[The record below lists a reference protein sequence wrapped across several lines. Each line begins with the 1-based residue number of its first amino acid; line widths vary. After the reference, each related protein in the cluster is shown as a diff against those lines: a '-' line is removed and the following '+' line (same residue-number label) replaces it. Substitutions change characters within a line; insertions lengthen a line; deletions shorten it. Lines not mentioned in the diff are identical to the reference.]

1 MNKEETPW
9 YKLNDIDQI
18 DTPALVVYKERVKS
32 NIQLAIEMAGD
43 VARLQPHVKTHK
55 SPDATKMLMAEGI
68 LKFKCATI
76 AEAEMLAMAGA
87 KKVLLAYQPGGP
99 KIERFLSLV
108 SQFKDTSFS
117 CLVDNSGSAES
128 IAKAAED
135 SGMVIGVYIDLNV
148 GMNRTG
154 IIPGEGALQLYRQI
168 MGLKGLKLLGLHLY
182 DGHIKH
188 PEMDERKKACDEA
201 FHKVEEMI
209 ETLLGKGHDYPE
221 VIAGGS
227 TTFPVHAKRERVT
240 CSPGTFIYWDKGYA
254 TTLKEQHFQP
264 AALVVTRIVSL
275 PSSNKICLDL
285 GHKSIAS
292 ENELYKRVHF
302 LDTPDLQF
310 VSQSE
315 EHLVLAA
322 SKDHPYKVGD
332 VFYGIPYHICPT
344 SALYERALVA
354 EDNRV
359 VTEWPILARARKISI

>member
-1 MNKEETPW
+1 MTTEETPW
-9 YKLNDIDQI
+9 YKLKDIDQI

-43 VARLQPHVKTHK
+43 VDRLQPHVKTHK
-55 SPDATKMLMAEGI
+55 SPDATQMLMAEGI
-68 LKFKCATI
+68 YKFKCATI
-76 AEAEMLAMAGA
+76 AEAEMLGMAGA

-99 KIERFLSLV
+99 KIARFIALASK
-108 SQFKDTSFS
+108 FKGTNFS
-117 CLVDNSGSAES
+117 CLVDNLASVEAIS
-128 IAKAAED
+128 KAAEER
-135 SGMVIGVYIDLNV
+135 GMLIGVYIDLNV

-154 IIPGEGALQLYRQI
+154 IIPGDGAIQLYERTLS
-168 MGLKGLKLLGLHLY
+168 LKGLKLLGLHLY
-182 DGHIKH
+182 DGHIKN
-188 PEMDERKKACDEA
+188 PEREDRKNACDEA

-209 ETLLGKGHDYPE
+209 DAILKKGHEYPE

-227 TTFPVHAKRERVT
+227 TTFPVHAKRERII
-240 CSPGTFIYWDKGYA
+240 CSPGTFIYWDKGYGTA
-254 TTLKEQHFQP
+254 LKEQNFKP
-264 AALVVTRIVSL
+264 AALVITRIVSL

-302 LDTPDLQF
+302 LDAPDLQF

-322 SKDHPYKVGD
+322 AKDHHYKVGD

-344 SALYERALVA
+344 CALYESALVS
-354 EDNRV
+354 ENQQIVD
-359 VTEWPILARARKISI
+359 EWPILARNRKISI